1 MDQDLQAI
9 ILSVIERA
17 PQWIRRELEAKDQR
31 ARGRAEEALTAMIAD
46 ALQMGAG
53 EAVATAKN

>member
-31 ARGRAEEALTAMIAD
+31 ARARAEEALAAMIAD